1 MKSLNCASNQ
11 RFSKR
16 AIWAQVMVAPED
28 SKIEVLSKGT
38 SNGLIAIMPAG
49 GHIEPTSIFG
59 LNDEWKNAQKNP
71 KKKKKFRTNKQ

>member
-1 MKSLNCASNQ
+1 
-11 RFSKR
+11 
-16 AIWAQVMVAPED
+16 MVAPED

-71 KKKKKFRTNKQ
+71 KKKKSSEQINNSIPMRKPLSTFIVCLP